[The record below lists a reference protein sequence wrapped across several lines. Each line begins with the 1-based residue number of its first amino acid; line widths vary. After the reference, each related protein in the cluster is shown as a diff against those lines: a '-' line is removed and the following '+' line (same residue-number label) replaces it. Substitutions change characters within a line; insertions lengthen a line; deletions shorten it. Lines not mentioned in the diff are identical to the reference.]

1 MAFSKMSAVPGK
13 TLETFFTFFTGLDR
27 LASKRYL
34 TGVMQGTST
43 LQPSDSVSFARDCEA
58 TQIPSG
64 AHIVIP
70 KDTEAFVG
78 QTLGGNV
85 TLQIANIGLIQV
97 ARHNLDALLKNG
109 VPVAVPV
116 VAPTTAVATGPVD
129 ERAVWDQLQTCYDPE
144 IPVNIVDLGLV
155 YDVTLTPLPSGH
167 SRVDVK
173 MTLTAMGCG
182 MGPVIAQ
189 QARDRLLTVPGVE
202 EADVQI
208 VWDPPWNQNMITD
221 AGKKRLGIW

>member
-1 MAFSKMSAVPGK
+1 MNTVDA
-13 TLETFFTFFTGLDR
+13 LR
-27 LASKRYL
+27 
-34 TGVMQGTST
+34 Q
-43 LQPSDSVSFARDCEA
+43 SDQVSFARDCEA
-58 TQIPSG
+58 TQIPYG
-64 AHIVIP
+64 NRITVP
-70 KDTEAFVG
+70 KGTLAYVG

-85 TLQIANIGLIQV
+85 TLQVPSFGLVQV
-97 ARHNLDALLKNG
+97 MNKDMDALLKDG
-109 VPVAVPV
+109 VPLVAGSAATAAVPHD
-116 VAPTTAVATGPVD
+116 GPAD
-129 ERAVWDQLQTCYDPE
+129 EQEIWEMLKTCYDPE

-155 YDVTLTPLPSGH
+155 YDVKLSALPSNR

-182 MGPVIAQ
+182 MGPAIAA

-208 VWDPPWNQNMITD
+208 VWDPPWNQSMITE

>member
-1 MAFSKMSAVPGK
+1 
-13 TLETFFTFFTGLDR
+13 
-27 LASKRYL
+27 
-34 TGVMQGTST
+34 MQTAES
-43 LQPSDSVSFARDCEA
+43 LRQSDVVTFARDCEA
-58 TQIPSG
+58 TQIPWG
-64 AHIVIP
+64 NKITVPKGTQAH
-70 KDTEAFVG
+70 VG

-85 TLQIANIGLIQV
+85 TLQVPSFGLVQV
-97 ARHNLDALLKNG
+97 MNKDVDALLKDG
-109 VPVAVPV
+109 IPLTQGSA
-116 VAPTTAVATGPVD
+116 AAAAAEHQGPAD
-129 ERAVWDQLQTCYDPE
+129 EKAIWEILKTCYDPE

-155 YDVTLTPLPSGH
+155 YDVKSTPLPSGR

-182 MGPVIAQ
+182 MGPAIAA

-208 VWDPPWNQNMITD
+208 VWDPPWNQSMITE

>member
-1 MAFSKMSAVPGK
+1 MITV
-13 TLETFFTFFTGLDR
+13 
-27 LASKRYL
+27 
-34 TGVMQGTST
+34 
-43 LQPSDSVSFARDCEA
+43 DSLRPADVVIFAHDCAA
-58 TQIPSG
+58 TQIPYG
-64 AHIVIP
+64 NIVTVP
-70 KDTEAFVG
+70 KGTEAHVG

-85 TLQIANIGLIQV
+85 TLQVAAFGLVQV
-97 ARHNLDALLKNG
+97 MSKDTGSLTKDG
-109 VPVAVPV
+109 VAVAAGGV
-116 VAPTTAVATGPVD
+116 GSTVTHQGPAD
-129 ERAVWDQLQTCYDPE
+129 EKQVWEELKACYDPE

-155 YDVTLTPLPSGH
+155 YDVKLTPMPSGN

-189 QARDRLLTVPGVE
+189 QARDRLLTVPGVA

-208 VWDPPWNQNMITD
+208 VWDPPWNQSMVTD